1 MLSLLASL
9 FIGVSCAH
17 AQYESLLEPT
27 GQVEPTPAP
36 VTPIPSNATDPLFA
50 APYPSTAPVTL
61 IEPAES
67 LPTPT
72 EEPLKASDA
81 VEPVG
86 DSIVTSVTEEL
97 STETAEPEQVVHW
110 YYPTYWFGPTPWDSG
125 FEIGLNGASGTSD
138 SFSMR
143 TGGFIKREGKDYK
156 LDASLYYNKN
166 QSEGVEVQSNALLD
180 MRYDWLFDD
189 SPWTLFMMSQ
199 TFYDEFQ
206 AFDLNVNVNAGVG
219 YQWIDSE
226 TLKISSSLGSGASRE
241 FGGPNEEWVPEA
253 SFGLNYEQYLSKTR
267 KLYAKMDYFPEWE
280 NFNNYRILAD
290 IGLEI
295 ELVQPS
301 NLSLKFSATDRYDSQ
316 PDGVDPH
323 NLNYSV
329 LLIWKN

>member
-1 MLSLLASL
+1 MLT
-9 FIGVSCAH
+9 
-17 AQYESLLEPT
+17 E
-27 GQVEPTPAP
+27 
-36 VTPIPSNATDPLFA
+36 PLFA

-61 IEPAES
+61 IEPAEP

-97 STETAEPEQVVHW
+97 SAETAEPEQVVHW

-219 YQWIDSE
+219 YQWIDTE

-241 FGGPNEEWVPEA
+241 FGGPDEEWVPEA